1 MSEMSEMQFLRQA
14 NLDIIQLK
22 AELGLDDTPIE
33 FEDFLEET
41 KQNTPKAVRAAEYEF
56 ENSYDADQQ
65 AEFEHFLRQSG
76 QIPAANSSLNPAAA
90 SYSGNVQVKLD
101 QGGAV
106 IPHLHVLTFTTTLL
120 TKQGGV
126 RFNDSTTLVQ
136 VKQLAN
142 QINRLKA
149 ELGINE
155 TPEEFEQFLDNT
167 KQSTPRRAP
176 S

>member
-1 MSEMSEMQFLRQA
+1 
-14 NLDIIQLK
+14 
-22 AELGLDDTPIE
+22 
-33 FEDFLEET
+33 
-41 KQNTPKAVRAAEYEF
+41 
-56 ENSYDADQQ
+56 
-65 AEFEHFLRQSG
+65 
-76 QIPAANSSLNPAAA
+76 
-90 SYSGNVQVKLD
+90 VQVKLD